1 VKALTIRQP
10 WAAAIFLPDH
20 AKDVE
25 NRSQRTQVTGIV
37 AIHAGLR
44 WDDEGQ
50 RTVFDLTRR
59 MYIQAATGAVLG
71 LVRVTGCHLSAPGCC
86 SSPWA
91 QPGARVHITLSDP
104 VKLPEPVPCRGAQGW
119 WNLPLDVLRA
129 VNEQLGQLVLAEA
142 EARR

>member
-1 VKALTIRQP
+1 MKALTIRQP

-71 LVRVTGCHLSAPGCC
+71 LVRGAGSAPGPVLRRRGDRVRC
-86 SSPWA
+86 
-91 QPGARVHITLSDP
+91 QRGGGAG
-104 VKLPEPVPCRGAQGW
+104 RGAGGD
-119 WNLPLDVLRA
+119 PARPRDAPA
-129 VNEQLGQLVLAEA
+129 VTGMSHVPGIVRIAPVTSAAPPEHQVS
-142 EARR
+142 R